1 MKGLDARHT
10 QKIYC
15 SDSPRFHPVQV
26 LLLKYPAVDSSDLTG
41 PQKYSGSSVLQSD
54 PELSLLPPAKLE
66 GYAYSGA

>member
-1 MKGLDARHT
+1 M
-10 QKIYC
+10 
-15 SDSPRFHPVQV
+15 
-26 LLLKYPAVDSSDLTG
+26 LLLKYLTVHSSDLTD